1 MSKLQDIRELA
12 QEHATSVSSSP
23 RDWMGYMDTAARLYR
38 YPFTDQLLIHA
49 QHPQATACASLELW
63 NEKMF
68 RWVNRGARGIALLDE
83 KGHNARL
90 RYVFD
95 ISDTH
100 MVAGGRSPYL
110 WQMQEHQ
117 QEEILTHLVEAYGL
131 EEKDTGSLSD
141 ALMAVA
147 REMVAD
153 SLEEYLDGLEYAA
166 EGTYLEDLDEVTIRS
181 DFRQLATDSVYYMLC
196 RRCGLEPMELLEE
209 EDFMHITDYNRLSVL
224 TFLGNAASQI
234 SESVLIDIGRTVHKI
249 SLEEARKEVEISNE
263 RNYNNFNTLMRENK
277 NQDVENNKEENIENE
292 GGTDYGT
299 DISSQRGL
307 PVSEPDRRGGRSD
320 NREIRDASE
329 NIPEGTQEQ
338 PVSEPVPDRKAEQ
351 PSGRD
356 REGSTGE
363 DGQPDGETA
372 EEPSGTGQGSR
383 PDGLDSTYERT
394 DGNSGREHLDGI
406 GIQLVEDTREDGLSK
421 AEEEIASALS
431 LPEYP
436 TANEQKR
443 QIGERVAA
451 LYAGEIPIPE
461 SVVDDILR
469 TGGNRTGSQL
479 RIIYNFMSEQS
490 PGEYTEF
497 VKREYG
503 KGGKGFQ
510 MDGREYS
517 VWFDETGMQI
527 AVGHTVADQILD
539 KAFLSWKDVSR
550 RIHQLLDQGEYAPQS
565 VLDAARDNALKEHA
579 QALAYMKGDMAEG
592 VAEIVF
598 DEADLP
604 HLRSIYP
611 EITDYLTEKLQDSE
625 WLSDLNERLEALA
638 EAYETDNSLMR
649 FHHYNPVNI
658 SRQFQKFADEVI
670 PYQAREGFAWKEQQ
684 MFITQDEID
693 AFLARGGAY
702 SEGRLRTYSFYLLH
716 TEEKARADFIKEQY
730 GIGGCSHALSGADN
744 SHADYDGKGL
754 VLARGN
760 FGNPHTSITLPWNK
774 VARRV
779 EYLIKNDKFL
789 QAEDYVHMPEYERE
803 QMATKVLNFYN
814 RLPEDIDRPFEEDF
828 FWEAP
833 RKEIMEVLN
842 NPESTEELLE
852 KMDAALA
859 ALPLDFEAYGT
870 DYQQKAGILSELH
883 QYAEGIYTIFPI
895 PEVETSF
902 SEAGLSGHQ
911 MSMFDYLDTR
921 ALSEPT
927 EIDMS
932 DVDETEEVE
941 ITTEGESVSETEEQE
956 ELLTDEDIVE
966 VSEQIEVEKPESSAD
981 RKNAEQLA
989 DSWDEGVFEYQG
1001 YHFEAVGVLPEG
1013 LEGKELVAQTRS
1025 NTELHLSTYHTEDFP
1040 KYSYEEFYAVC
1051 NAPTADIFR
1060 CLETGRNYIPGE
1072 NELFGYEGEFLPY
1085 VKQEQEKIVTEPHN
1099 FRIQDHDLGAGGPKA
1114 KYQANMEAIHL
1125 LQTLE
1130 KEERLATPQ
1139 EQEILSRYVGWGGIP
1154 QAFEENN
1161 SSWAEEYLELK
1172 NTLSAEEYSAARAS
1186 TLNAF
1191 YTSPTV
1197 ISSMY
1202 EALENMGL
1210 KQGNILEPSCGV
1222 GNFMG
1227 LIPESMNKA
1236 KMYGVELDPVSGR
1249 IARQLYQKNK
1259 IAIQGFEETDYPDS
1273 FFDCVI
1279 GNVPFGAYQVS
1290 DRRYDRHHFLIH
1302 DYFIAKSLDLIRPGG
1317 VVAVVTSSGTMDKQ
1331 NPAVRQYLANRAE
1344 LLGAIRLPNN
1354 AFQRN
1359 ANTGVVSDILF
1370 FQKRDRA
1377 SIEEPDWIHLKET
1390 AEGYS
1395 VNAYFAEHPEM
1406 VLGEFT
1412 TESTQYGKQEVTV
1425 RAKEGVTLE
1434 EQLKE
1439 AVKHIHGTITELE
1452 LSDTELEEDVVS
1464 IPADLEVKNFS
1475 FTVVN
1480 EEVYYRENSVMNRM
1494 ELPAATTERVKGM
1507 VKIRD
1512 ATNALIQCQMT
1523 EGSDEQITQLQG
1535 KLNEEYDTFTAKYGL
1550 LSSNANKRAFSQ
1562 DSSYCLLTS
1571 LEFLDDKGELKRKAD
1586 IFTKRT
1592 IRRAETVTSVDTASE
1607 ALAVSIGERAGVDL
1621 AYMSQLSGKT
1631 EEELTEE
1638 LAGVIFKNPIGEKW
1652 EPSDEYL
1659 SGNVRE
1665 KLRIAKQFAENHPEY
1680 IVNVQYLEQVQPKD
1694 LDASEIEARLG
1705 ATWISE
1711 DYITQFMAETFHTP
1725 RYYVGDRIK
1734 VQYAEVTGQWNVTG
1748 KSIDS
1753 YGNALVTSTYGT
1765 QRANAYRLLEDA
1777 LNLRDTKIYDTVQ
1790 DADGEHR
1797 ELNRKETMLAQ
1808 QKQELIREEFKSWIF
1823 KDMHRRED
1831 LCQIY
1836 NERFNSIRPREYDG
1850 SHIQFVGMN
1859 PEITLMP
1866 HQKNAVA
1873 HVLYGNN
1880 TLLAHC
1886 VGAGKTFQMI
1896 AAGMEAK
1903 RLGLSQKNLY
1913 VVPNH
1918 LTEQWGSDFL
1928 RLYPGA
1934 NILVATKK
1942 DFEPANRK
1950 RFCSR
1955 IATGD
1960 YDAVIIGHTQFEKIP
1975 LSRERQIAML
1985 EQQIA
1990 DITFSIEE
1998 AGRQAGQNYTVKQLE
2013 KTKKSLQAKM
2023 KKLNDQT
2030 RKDDVVTFEQLGV
2043 DRLFV
2048 DESHSFKNL
2057 FLYTKMRNVAGI
2069 SQTDAQ
2075 KSSDMFMKCRYMDE
2089 LTDGRGITF
2098 ATGTPVSNS
2107 MTELYTIMRYLQYDT
2122 LMRMGMGHFDSW
2134 AATFGETVTAIE
2146 LSPEGTGYRAK
2157 TRFARFFNLPELI
2170 SIFKEA
2176 ADIQTSDMLN
2186 LPVPEAEFINE
2197 VLKPSEEQ
2205 QEMVGAFSERAESV
2219 RAGLVNPTEDNML
2232 KITNDGRKCA
2242 LDQRLLNELLPD
2254 DETSKVNTCV
2264 KNAYQVWEE
2273 GKADRTT
2280 QLIFCDLS
2288 TPKED
2293 GSFNVYDDVRE
2304 KLVARGVPKEEVAF
2318 IHEYNT
2324 EAKKADLFAK
2334 VRAGQVR
2341 ILMGSTP
2348 KLGAG
2353 TNVQDRLIALHHL
2366 DCPWKP
2372 SDLEQQEGRIL
2383 RQGNQNEKVKIF
2395 RYVTENTFDAYMWQ
2409 ILENK
2414 QKFISQIMTSK
2425 SPVRACEDVDDTAL
2439 SYAEIKALATGNPY
2453 IKEKMDL
2460 DVQVSKLKLLK
2471 ANHTS
2476 QIYRL
2481 ESDIAK
2487 NFPVQISALKER
2499 IAGMQA
2505 DLQVIKSVDLQDNDA
2520 FVMNVGN
2527 VNYADKKEA
2536 GEALLAACAGL
2547 KTVSTGGKVGEYHGF
2562 RLSAT
2567 FNAFTHTFELTVK
2580 GKCSYKLEIGKDPA
2594 GNIQRIHNAFSS
2606 IEKKL
2611 AESEQK
2617 LETVQQQLATA
2628 QEEVKKP
2635 FPKEAELNEKM
2646 ERLSELNSLLNMDEK
2661 GNETIM
2667 ADEDIGREASA
2678 ESNKRESVGE
2688 RELPEIAD
2696 NIHKPSIVD
2705 RLKQEKAQQ
2714 NALQQPTVQKPAKKK
2729 HEQEL

>member
-1 MSKLQDIRELA
+1 MSKLQDIRNLV
-12 QEHATSVSSSP
+12 QEHAVSVSSSP
-23 RDWMGYMDTAARLYR
+23 GDWMDYMDTASRLYR
-38 YPFTDQLLIHA
+38 YSFSDQLLIHA
-49 QHPQATACASLELW
+49 QRPDATACASLELW
-63 NEKMF
+63 NEKML
-68 RWVNRGARGIALLDE
+68 RWVNRGARGIALFDE
-83 KGHNARL
+83 TWQNTKL

-110 WQMQEHQ
+110 WKMQEHQ
-117 QEEILTHLVEAYGL
+117 REEILTHLAEVYAL
-131 EEKDTGSLSD
+131 EEKDAATLQD

-147 REMVAD
+147 REMVND
-153 SLEEYLDGLEYAA
+153 NLEEYLDGLEYAV

-181 DFRQLATDSVYYMLC
+181 DFRQLATDSVYYLLS
-196 RRCGLEPMELLEE
+196 RRCGLDPMELLEE

-224 TFLGNAASQI
+224 TFLGNAASQL
-234 SESVLIDIGRTVHKI
+234 SESILIDIGKTVHKI
-249 SLEEARKEVEISNE
+249 SLEEARKEVEKSNE
-263 RNYNNFNTLMRENK
+263 RNYNSFTTLIRENK
-277 NQDVENNKEENIENE
+277 NQDAETKKEENIENE

-299 DISSQRGL
+299 DISSQGRL
-307 PVSEPDRRGGRSD
+307 PVSESDRRRGRSD
-320 NREIRDASE
+320 DREIRDAAEDIS
-329 NIPEGTQEQ
+329 EGTQEQ
-338 PVSEPVPDRKAEQ
+338 PLSEPVPDREAEQ
-351 PSGRD
+351 PSGTD
-356 REGSTGE
+356 RESSTGE
-363 DGQPDGETA
+363 NGQPDGEITG
-372 EEPSGTGQGSR
+372 EESGTGQGSR
-383 PDGLDSTYERT
+383 SDGMDSTHERT

-436 TANEQKR
+436 TANEQRR
-443 QIGERVAA
+443 QIEERAAA

-461 SVVDDILR
+461 QVVDEILR
-469 TGGNRTGSQL
+469 TGGNRKASQL
-479 RIIYNFMSEQS
+479 RIIYNFMSEQT
-490 PGEYTEF
+490 PEEYTEF
-497 VKREYG
+497 VKREYR

-510 MDGREYS
+510 IDGNEYS

-527 AVGHTVADQILD
+527 AVGHTVTDHILD
-539 KAFLSWKDVSR
+539 KAFLSWEDVSG

-565 VLDAARDNALKEHA
+565 VLDAARSNAVKEHA

-598 DEADLP
+598 DEEDLP

-611 EITDYLTEKLQDSE
+611 EITDYLEEKLEDPQ
-625 WLSDLNERLEALA
+625 WLSELNERLDALA
-638 EAYETDNSLMR
+638 EAYEENHSIMR
-649 FHHYNPVNI
+649 FHHYNPINI
-658 SRQFQKFADEVI
+658 SKQFQKFADEVI
-670 PYQAREGFAWKEQQ
+670 PYQVRDGFAWKEHP

-693 AFLARGGAY
+693 AYLAGGGAY
-702 SEGRLRTYSFYLLH
+702 SQGRLRTYSFYLLH
-716 TEEKARADFIKEQY
+716 EDERSRTGFIKEQY
-730 GIGGCSHALSGADN
+730 GIGGSSHALSGADD
-744 SHADYDGKGL
+744 SHANYDGKGL
-754 VLARGN
+754 FLARGAY
-760 FGNPHTSITLPWNK
+760 GNPYTSILLSWNK
-774 VARRV
+774 VANRV
-779 EYLIKNDKFL
+779 AYLIKNDQFL
-789 QAEDYVHMPEYERE
+789 QAEDYARMPEYERE
-803 QMATKVLNFYN
+803 QMANKVLRFYD
-814 RLPEDIDRPFEEDF
+814 RLPEEIDRPFTDDF
-828 FWEAP
+828 FWEKP
-833 RKEIMEVLN
+833 GKEMEAVLE
-842 NPESTEELLE
+842 NPEQTEELLQ

-870 DYQQKAGILSELH
+870 NYQQKTELLSELH
-883 QYAEGIYTIFPI
+883 QYAEGTYTIFPT
-895 PEVETSF
+895 PEAEPSFVES
-902 SEAGLSGHQ
+902 SGHQ
-911 MSMFDYLDTR
+911 MTMFDFLDTK
-921 ALSEPT
+921 AVAEPT
-927 EIDMS
+927 VVDMS
-932 DVDETEEVE
+932 DVEEIEEEEVTAE
-941 ITTEGESVSETEEQE
+941 ESI
-956 ELLTDEDIVE
+956 L
-966 VSEQIEVEKPESSAD
+966 ES
-981 RKNAEQLA
+981 
-989 DSWDEGVFEYQG
+989 
-1001 YHFEAVGVLPEG
+1001 
-1013 LEGKELVAQTRS
+1013 
-1025 NTELHLSTYHTEDFP
+1025 
-1040 KYSYEEFYAVC
+1040 
-1051 NAPTADIFR
+1051 
-1060 CLETGRNYIPGE
+1060 
-1072 NELFGYEGEFLPY
+1072 
-1085 VKQEQEKIVTEPHN
+1085 QEQEKAVIEPYN
-1099 FRIQDHDLGAGGPKA
+1099 FRIQDNDLGAGGPKA
-1114 KYQANMEAIHL
+1114 KYKANMEAIHL

-1130 KEERLATPQ
+1130 KEERLAAPE

-1154 QAFEENN
+1154 QAFEESN
-1161 SSWAEEYLELK
+1161 SSWADEYLELK
-1172 NTLSAEEYSAARAS
+1172 NTLSPEEYRAARAS

-1197 ISSMY
+1197 IRSMY

-1227 LIPESMNKA
+1227 LIPESMGKA
-1236 KMYGVELDPVSGR
+1236 NMYGVELDPVSGR
-1249 IARQLYQKNK
+1249 IAKQLYQKNK
-1259 IAIQGFEETDYPDS
+1259 IAVQGFEETSYPDS

-1290 DRRYDRHHFLIH
+1290 DRRYDRHHFMIH
-1302 DYFIAKSLDLIRPGG
+1302 DYFIAKSLDLVRPGG

-1331 NPAVRQYLANRAE
+1331 NPAVRQYIANRAE

-1359 ANTGVVSDILF
+1359 ANTSVVSDILF

-1377 SIEEPDWIHLKET
+1377 SIEEPEWLNLKEIP
-1390 AEGYS
+1390 EGYS

-1406 VLGEFT
+1406 VLGDFT

-1425 RAKEGVTLE
+1425 KPKEGITLE

-1439 AVKHIHGTITELE
+1439 AIRNIHGTITELE

-1464 IPADLEVKNFS
+1464 IPADPDVKNFS

-1494 ELPAATTERVKGM
+1494 ELPAMTAERVKGM

-1512 ATNALIQCQMT
+1512 VTNELIQCQME
-1523 EGSDEQITQLQG
+1523 EGSDEQIIKLQG

-1550 LSSNANKRAFSQ
+1550 ISSNANKRAFSQ

-1621 AYMSQLSGKT
+1621 SYMAQLSGKT

-1665 KLRIAKQFAENHPEY
+1665 KLQIAKQFAEDHSEY
-1680 IVNVQYLEQVQPKD
+1680 QVNVQYLEQVQPKD

-1711 DYITQFMAETFHTP
+1711 DYITRFMAETFHTP
-1725 RYYVGDRIK
+1725 RYYVGSKVK
-1734 VQYAEVTGQWNVTG
+1734 VQYAEVTGQWNVMG
-1748 KSIDS
+1748 KNVDS

-1790 DADGEHR
+1790 DAEGEHR

-1808 QKQELIREEFKSWIF
+1808 QKQELIKEEFKEWIF
-1823 KDMHRRED
+1823 KDLHRRED
-1831 LCQIY
+1831 LCKIY

-1896 AAGMEAK
+1896 AAGMESK

-1975 LSRERQIAML
+1975 LSKERQIAML
-1985 EQQIA
+1985 EDQIA

-1998 AGRQAGQNYTVKQLE
+1998 AAHQAGQNYTIKQLE
-2013 KTKKSLQAKM
+2013 KTKKSLQARM

-2089 LTDGRGITF
+2089 LTGGRGITF

-2205 QEMVGAFSERAESV
+2205 QEMVSAFSERAEEV
-2219 RAGLVNPTEDNML
+2219 RAGLVNPTVDNML

-2254 DETSKVNTCV
+2254 AEKSKVNTCV
-2264 KNAYQVWEE
+2264 ENAFQVWDE

-2288 TPKED
+2288 TPKGD
-2293 GSFNVYDDVRE
+2293 GTFNVYDDVRN
-2304 KLVARGVPKEEVAF
+2304 KLVARGIPKEEIAF

-2324 EAKKADLFAK
+2324 ETKKADLFAK

-2372 SDLEQQEGRIL
+2372 SDVGRIL
-2383 RQGNQNEKVKIF
+2383 RTFKIKKNVE
-2395 RYVTENTFDAYMWQ
+2395 VT
-2409 ILENK
+2409 
-2414 QKFISQIMTSK
+2414 
-2425 SPVRACEDVDDTAL
+2425 
-2439 SYAEIKALATGNPY
+2439 
-2453 IKEKMDL
+2453 
-2460 DVQVSKLKLLK
+2460 
-2471 ANHTS
+2471 
-2476 QIYRL
+2476 
-2481 ESDIAK
+2481 
-2487 NFPVQISALKER
+2487 
-2499 IAGMQA
+2499 
-2505 DLQVIKSVDLQDNDA
+2505 DN
-2520 FVMNVGN
+2520 
-2527 VNYADKKEA
+2527 
-2536 GEALLAACAGL
+2536 
-2547 KTVSTGGKVGEYHGF
+2547 GK
-2562 RLSAT
+2562 
-2567 FNAFTHTFELTVK
+2567 
-2580 GKCSYKLEIGKDPA
+2580 I
-2594 GNIQRIHNAFSS
+2594 II
-2606 IEKKL
+2606 
-2611 AESEQK
+2611 
-2617 LETVQQQLATA
+2617 
-2628 QEEVKKP
+2628 
-2635 FPKEAELNEKM
+2635 
-2646 ERLSELNSLLNMDEK
+2646 
-2661 GNETIM
+2661 
-2667 ADEDIGREASA
+2667 
-2678 ESNKRESVGE
+2678 
-2688 RELPEIAD
+2688 
-2696 NIHKPSIVD
+2696 
-2705 RLKQEKAQQ
+2705 
-2714 NALQQPTVQKPAKKK
+2714 
-2729 HEQEL
+2729 

>member
-12 QEHATSVSSSP
+12 QEHATLVSSSP

-83 KGHNARL
+83 NGHNTRL

-117 QEEILTHLVEAYGL
+117 QEEILNHLAEAYGL
-131 EEKDTGSLSD
+131 EEKDTGTLSD

-181 DFRQLATDSVYYMLC
+181 DFRQLATDSVYYMLS

-299 DISSQRGL
+299 DISSQGGL

-814 RLPEDIDRPFEEDF
+814 RLPEDIDRPFKEDF

-981 RKNAEQLA
+981 RKTAEQLA

-1494 ELPAATTERVKGM
+1494 ELPATTTERVKGM

-2089 LTDGRGITF
+2089 LTGGRGITF

-2254 DETSKVNTCV
+2254 DETGKVNTCV

>member
-1 MSKLQDIRELA
+1 MSKLQDIRNLV
-12 QEHATSVSSSP
+12 QEHAVSVSSSP
-23 RDWMGYMDTAARLYR
+23 GDWMDYMDTASRLYR
-38 YPFTDQLLIHA
+38 YSFSDQLLIHA
-49 QHPQATACASLELW
+49 QRPDATACASLELW
-63 NEKMF
+63 NEKML
-68 RWVNRGARGIALLDE
+68 RWVNRGARGIALFDE
-83 KGHNARL
+83 TWQNTKL

-110 WQMQEHQ
+110 WKMQEHQ
-117 QEEILTHLVEAYGL
+117 REEILTHLAEVYAL
-131 EEKDTGSLSD
+131 EEKDAATLQD

-147 REMVAD
+147 REMVND
-153 SLEEYLDGLEYAA
+153 NLEEYLDGLEYAV

-181 DFRQLATDSVYYMLC
+181 DFRQLATDSVYYLLS
-196 RRCGLEPMELLEE
+196 RRCGLDPMELLEE

-224 TFLGNAASQI
+224 TFLGNAASQL
-234 SESVLIDIGRTVHKI
+234 SESILIDIGKTVHKI
-249 SLEEARKEVEISNE
+249 SLEEARKEVEKSNE
-263 RNYNNFNTLMRENK
+263 RNYNNFTTLMHEIK
-277 NQDVENNKEENIENE
+277 DQDAETKKEENIENE
-292 GGTDYGT
+292 GGNDYGT
-299 DISSQRGL
+299 DISSQGRL
-307 PVSEPDRRGGRSD
+307 PVSESDRRRGRSD
-320 NREIRDASE
+320 DREIWDAAEDISE
-329 NIPEGTQEQ
+329 RTQEQ
-338 PVSEPVPDRKAEQ
+338 PLSEPVSDREAEQ
-351 PSGRD
+351 PSGTD
-356 REGSTGE
+356 RESSTGE
-363 DGQPDGETA
+363 NGQPDGEITG
-372 EEPSGTGQGSR
+372 EESGTGQGSR
-383 PDGLDSTYERT
+383 SDGMDSTHERT

-436 TANEQKR
+436 TANEQRR
-443 QIGERVAA
+443 QIEERAAA

-461 SVVDDILR
+461 QVVDEILR
-469 TGGNRTGSQL
+469 TGGNRKASQL
-479 RIIYNFMSEQS
+479 RIIYNFMSEQT
-490 PGEYTEF
+490 PEEYTEF
-497 VKREYG
+497 VKREYR

-510 MDGREYS
+510 IDGNEYS

-527 AVGHTVADQILD
+527 AVGHTVTDHILD
-539 KAFLSWKDVSR
+539 KAFLSWEDVSG

-565 VLDAARDNALKEHA
+565 VLDAARSNAVKEHA

-598 DEADLP
+598 DEEDLP

-611 EITDYLTEKLQDSE
+611 EITDYLEEKLEDPQ
-625 WLSDLNERLEALA
+625 WLSELNERLDALA
-638 EAYETDNSLMR
+638 EAYEENHSIMR
-649 FHHYNPVNI
+649 FHHYNPINI
-658 SRQFQKFADEVI
+658 SKQFQKFADEVI
-670 PYQAREGFAWKEQQ
+670 PYQARDGFAWKEHP

-693 AFLARGGAY
+693 AYLAGGGAY
-702 SEGRLRTYSFYLLH
+702 SQGRLRTYSFYLLH
-716 TEEKARADFIKEQY
+716 EDERSRTGFIKEQY
-730 GIGGCSHALSGADN
+730 GIGGSSHALSGADD
-744 SHADYDGKGL
+744 SHANYDGKGL
-754 VLARGN
+754 FLARGAY
-760 FGNPHTSITLPWNK
+760 GNPYTSILLSWNK
-774 VARRV
+774 VANRV
-779 EYLIKNDKFL
+779 AYLIKNDQFL
-789 QAEDYVHMPEYERE
+789 QAEDYARMPEYERE
-803 QMATKVLNFYN
+803 QMANKVLRFYD
-814 RLPEDIDRPFEEDF
+814 RLPEEIDRPFTDDF
-828 FWEAP
+828 FWEKP
-833 RKEIMEVLN
+833 GKEMVAVLE
-842 NPESTEELLE
+842 NPEQTEELLQ

-870 DYQQKAGILSELH
+870 NYQQKTELLSELH
-883 QYAEGIYTIFPI
+883 QYAEGTYTIFPT
-895 PEVETSF
+895 PEAEPSF
-902 SEAGLSGHQ
+902 AEPSGHQ
-911 MSMFDYLDTR
+911 MTMFDFLDTK
-921 ALSEPT
+921 AVAEPT
-927 EIDMS
+927 VVDMS
-932 DVDETEEVE
+932 DVEEIEEEEV
-941 ITTEGESVSETEEQE
+941 TAK
-956 ELLTDEDIVE
+956 EDI
-966 VSEQIEVEKPESSAD
+966 PES
-981 RKNAEQLA
+981 
-989 DSWDEGVFEYQG
+989 
-1001 YHFEAVGVLPEG
+1001 
-1013 LEGKELVAQTRS
+1013 
-1025 NTELHLSTYHTEDFP
+1025 
-1040 KYSYEEFYAVC
+1040 
-1051 NAPTADIFR
+1051 
-1060 CLETGRNYIPGE
+1060 
-1072 NELFGYEGEFLPY
+1072 
-1085 VKQEQEKIVTEPHN
+1085 QEQEKAVIEPYN
-1099 FRIQDHDLGAGGPKA
+1099 FRIQDNDLGAGGPKA
-1114 KYQANMEAIHL
+1114 KYKANMEAIHL

-1130 KEERLATPQ
+1130 KEERLAAPE

-1154 QAFEENN
+1154 QAFEESN
-1161 SSWAEEYLELK
+1161 SSWADEYLELK
-1172 NTLSAEEYSAARAS
+1172 NTLSPEEYRAARAS

-1197 ISSMY
+1197 IRSMY

-1227 LIPESMNKA
+1227 LIPESMGKA
-1236 KMYGVELDPVSGR
+1236 NMYGVELDPVSGR
-1249 IARQLYQKNK
+1249 IAKQLYQKNK
-1259 IAIQGFEETDYPDS
+1259 IAVQGFEETSYPDS

-1290 DRRYDRHHFLIH
+1290 DRRYDRHHFMIH
-1302 DYFIAKSLDLIRPGG
+1302 DYFIAKSLDLVRPGG

-1331 NPAVRQYLANRAE
+1331 NPAVRQYIANRAE

-1359 ANTGVVSDILF
+1359 ANTSVVSDILF

-1377 SIEEPDWIHLKET
+1377 SIEEPEWLNLKEIP
-1390 AEGYS
+1390 EGYS

-1406 VLGEFT
+1406 VLGDFT

-1425 RAKEGVTLE
+1425 KPKEGITLE

-1439 AVKHIHGTITELE
+1439 AIRNIHGTITELE

-1464 IPADLEVKNFS
+1464 IPADPDVKNFS

-1494 ELPAATTERVKGM
+1494 ELPAMTAERVKGM

-1512 ATNALIQCQMT
+1512 VTNELIQCQME
-1523 EGSDEQITQLQG
+1523 EGSDEQIIKLQG

-1550 LSSNANKRAFSQ
+1550 ISSNANKRAFSQ

-1621 AYMSQLSGKT
+1621 SYMAQLSGKT

-1665 KLRIAKQFAENHPEY
+1665 KLQIAKQFAEDHSEY
-1680 IVNVQYLEQVQPKD
+1680 QVNVQYLEQVQPKD

-1711 DYITQFMAETFHTP
+1711 DYITRFMAETFHTP
-1725 RYYVGDRIK
+1725 RYYVGSKVK
-1734 VQYAEVTGQWNVTG
+1734 VQYAEVTGQWNVMG
-1748 KSIDS
+1748 KNVDS

-1790 DADGEHR
+1790 DAEGEHR

-1808 QKQELIREEFKSWIF
+1808 QKQELIKEEFKEWIF
-1823 KDMHRRED
+1823 KDLHRRED
-1831 LCQIY
+1831 LCKIY

-1896 AAGMEAK
+1896 AAGMESK

-1975 LSRERQIAML
+1975 LSKERQIAML
-1985 EQQIA
+1985 EDQIA

-1998 AGRQAGQNYTVKQLE
+1998 AAHQAGQNYTIKQLE
-2013 KTKKSLQAKM
+2013 KTKKSLQARM

-2089 LTDGRGITF
+2089 LTGGRGITF

-2205 QEMVGAFSERAESV
+2205 QEMVSAFSERAEEV
-2219 RAGLVNPTEDNML
+2219 RASLVNPTVDNML

-2254 DETSKVNTCV
+2254 AEKSKVNTCV
-2264 KNAYQVWEE
+2264 ENAFQVWDE

-2288 TPKED
+2288 TPKGD
-2293 GSFNVYDDVRE
+2293 GTFNVYDDVRN
-2304 KLVARGVPKEEVAF
+2304 KLVARGIPKEEIAF

-2324 EAKKADLFAK
+2324 ETKKADLFAK

-2383 RQGNQNEKVKIF
+2383 RQGNQNDKVKIF

-2439 SYAEIKALATGNPY
+2439 SYAEIKALATGNPH

-2499 IAGMQA
+2499 IAGMQV
-2505 DLQVIKSVDLQDNDA
+2505 DSQVVKSVDLQDNDTFA
-2520 FVMNVGN
+2520 MTVGN
-2527 VNYADKKEA
+2527 VLYEDKKEA
-2536 GEALLAACAGL
+2536 GEALIAACAGL

-2562 RLSAT
+2562 TLSASYNM
-2567 FNAFTHTFELTVK
+2567 FSNAFELTVK
-2580 GKCSYKLEIGKDPA
+2580 GKCSYKLEIGKDPV
-2594 GNIQRIHNAFSS
+2594 GNMQRIHNTLSS
-2606 IEKKL
+2606 IDRKL
-2611 AESEQK
+2611 TESEQK

-2635 FPKEAELNEKM
+2635 FPKETELNEKM
-2646 ERLSELNSLLNMDEK
+2646 ERLSELNALLNMDEK

-2667 ADEDIGREASA
+2667 ADEDIGREG
-2678 ESNKRESVGE
+2678 SNTDSRDAIEEK
-2688 RELPEIAD
+2688 ELPETAD
-2696 NIHKPSIVD
+2696 RIHKPSILE

-2714 NALQQPTVQKPAKKK
+2714 NTAEQPSVQKAAKKK

>member
-12 QEHATSVSSSP
+12 QEHATLVSSSP

-83 KGHNARL
+83 NGHNTRL

-117 QEEILTHLVEAYGL
+117 QEEILTHLAEAYGL
-131 EEKDTGSLSD
+131 EEKDTGTLSD

-153 SLEEYLDGLEYAA
+153 SLEEYLDGLKYAA

-249 SLEEARKEVEISNE
+249 SLEEARKEVEISSE

-299 DISSQRGL
+299 DISSQGGL

-320 NREIRDASE
+320 DREIRDASE
-329 NIPEGTQEQ
+329 EIPEGTQEQ

-351 PSGRD
+351 PSGRN

-363 DGQPDGETA
+363 DGQPDGEIA

-436 TANEQKR
+436 TANEQRR
-443 QIGERVAA
+443 QIEERAAA

-461 SVVDDILR
+461 SVIDDILR
-469 TGGNRTGSQL
+469 TGGNRAGSQL
-479 RIIYNFMSEQS
+479 RIIYNFMSEQA
-490 PGEYTEF
+490 PEEYTEF
-497 VKREYG
+497 VKREYR

-510 MDGREYS
+510 IDGSEYS

-527 AVGHTVADQILD
+527 VVGHTVTDQILD
-539 KAFLSWKDVSR
+539 KAFLSWEDVSG

-565 VLDAARDNALKEHA
+565 VLDAARNNAVKEHA

-598 DEADLP
+598 DEEDLP
-604 HLRSIYP
+604 HLHSIYP
-611 EITDYLTEKLQDSE
+611 EITDYLEEKLEDPQ
-625 WLSDLNERLEALA
+625 WLSELNERLDALA
-638 EAYETDNSLMR
+638 EAYEENHSIMR
-649 FHHYNPVNI
+649 FHHYNPINI
-658 SRQFQKFADEVI
+658 SKQFQKFADEVI
-670 PYQAREGFAWKEQQ
+670 PYQARDGFAWKEHP

-693 AFLARGGAY
+693 AYLAGGGAY
-702 SEGRLRTYSFYLLH
+702 SQGRLRTYSFYLLH
-716 TEEKARADFIKEQY
+716 EDERSRTGFIKEQY
-730 GIGGCSHALSGADN
+730 GIGGSSHALSGADD
-744 SHADYDGKGL
+744 SHANYDGKGL
-754 VLARGN
+754 FLARGAY
-760 FGNPHTSITLPWNK
+760 GNPYTSILLSWNK
-774 VARRV
+774 VANRV
-779 EYLIKNDKFL
+779 AYLIKNDQFL
-789 QAEDYVHMPEYERE
+789 QAEDYARMPEYERE
-803 QMATKVLNFYN
+803 QMANKVLRFYD
-814 RLPEDIDRPFEEDF
+814 RLPEEMDRPFTEDF
-828 FWEAP
+828 FWEKP
-833 RKEIMEVLN
+833 RKEMMAVLE
-842 NPESTEELLE
+842 NPEQTEELLQN
-852 KMDAALA
+852 MDAALA

-870 DYQQKAGILSELH
+870 NYQQKTELLSELH
-883 QYAEGIYTIFPI
+883 QYAEGTYTIFPT
-895 PEVETSF
+895 PEAEPFFT
-902 SEAGLSGHQ
+902 EPSGHQ
-911 MSMFDYLDTR
+911 MTMFDFLDTK
-921 ALSEPT
+921 AVAEPT
-927 EIDMS
+927 VVDMS
-932 DVDETEEVE
+932 DVEEIEEEEVTAE
-941 ITTEGESVSETEEQE
+941 ESILESQEQE
-956 ELLTDEDIVE
+956 TTKDSEGQEPTEPEEETTAKTAEEL
-966 VSEQIEVEKPESSAD
+966 
-981 RKNAEQLA
+981 AE
-989 DSWDEGVFEYQG
+989 SWDEGVFEYQG

-1013 LEGKELVAQTRS
+1013 LEGKDLVAQTRS

-1040 KYSYEEFYAVC
+1040 KYSYDEFYAVS
-1051 NAPTADIFR
+1051 NAPTADVFR

-1072 NELFGYEGEFLPY
+1072 NELFGYEGEFQPY
-1085 VKQEQEKIVTEPHN
+1085 LKPEAEKIVTEPHN
-1099 FRIQDHDLGAGGPKA
+1099 FRIQDNDLGAGGPKA
-1114 KYQANMEAIHL
+1114 KYKANMEAIHL

-1130 KEERLATPQ
+1130 KEERLATPE

-1154 QAFEENN
+1154 QAFEESN
-1161 SSWAEEYLELK
+1161 SSWANEYLELK
-1172 NTLSAEEYSAARAS
+1172 NTLSPEEYSAARAS

-1197 ISSMY
+1197 IRSMY
-1202 EALENMGL
+1202 EVLENMGL

-1227 LIPESMNKA
+1227 LIPESMGKA
-1236 KMYGVELDPVSGR
+1236 NMYGVELDPVSGR
-1249 IARQLYQKNK
+1249 IAKQLYQKNK
-1259 IAIQGFEETDYPDS
+1259 IAVQGFEETSYPDS

-1290 DRRYDRHHFLIH
+1290 DRRYDRHHFMIH
-1302 DYFIAKSLDLIRPGG
+1302 DYFIAKSLDLVRPGG

-1331 NPAVRQYLANRAE
+1331 NPAVRQYIANRAE

-1359 ANTGVVSDILF
+1359 ANTSVVSDILF

-1377 SIEEPDWIHLKET
+1377 SIEEPEWLNLKEIP
-1390 AEGYS
+1390 EGYS

-1406 VLGEFT
+1406 VLGDFT

-1425 RAKEGVTLE
+1425 KPKEGITLE

-1439 AVKHIHGTITELE
+1439 AIRNIHGTITELE

-1464 IPADLEVKNFS
+1464 IPADPDVKNFS

-1494 ELPAATTERVKGM
+1494 ELPAMTAERVKGM

-1512 ATNALIQCQMT
+1512 VTNELIQCQME
-1523 EGSDEQITQLQG
+1523 EGSDEQIIKLQG

-1550 LSSNANKRAFSQ
+1550 ISSNANKRAFSQ

-1607 ALAVSIGERAGVDL
+1607 ALAVCIGERAGVDL
-1621 AYMSQLSGKT
+1621 SYMAQLSGKT

-1665 KLRIAKQFAENHPEY
+1665 KLQIAKQFAEDHPEY
-1680 IVNVQYLEQVQPKD
+1680 QVNVQYLEQVQPKD

-1711 DYITQFMAETFHTP
+1711 DYITRFMAETFHTP
-1725 RYYVGDRIK
+1725 RYYVGSKVK
-1734 VQYAEVTGQWNVTG
+1734 VQYAEVTGQWNVMG
-1748 KSIDS
+1748 KNVDS

-1808 QKQELIREEFKSWIF
+1808 QKQELIKEEFKEWIF
-1823 KDMHRRED
+1823 KDLHRRED
-1831 LCQIY
+1831 LCKIY

-1896 AAGMEAK
+1896 AAGMESK

-1985 EQQIA
+1985 EDQIA
-1990 DITFSIEE
+1990 DLTFSIEE
-1998 AGRQAGQNYTVKQLE
+1998 AAHQAGQNYTIKQLE
-2013 KTKKSLQAKM
+2013 KTKKSLQARM

-2089 LTDGRGITF
+2089 LTGGRGITF

-2205 QEMVGAFSERAESV
+2205 QEMVSAFSERAEEV
-2219 RAGLVNPTEDNML
+2219 RAGLVNPTVDNML

-2254 DETSKVNTCV
+2254 AEKSKVNTCV
-2264 KNAYQVWEE
+2264 ENAFQVWDE

-2288 TPKED
+2288 TPKGD
-2293 GSFNVYDDVRE
+2293 GTFNVYDDVRN
-2304 KLVARGVPKEEVAF
+2304 KLVARGIPKEEIAF

-2324 EAKKADLFAK
+2324 ETKKADLFAK

-2383 RQGNQNEKVKIF
+2383 RQGNQNDKVKIF

-2499 IAGMQA
+2499 IAGMQV
-2505 DLQVIKSVDLQDNDA
+2505 DSQVVKSVDLQDNDTFA
-2520 FVMNVGN
+2520 MTVGN
-2527 VNYADKKEA
+2527 VLYEDKKEA
-2536 GEALLAACAGL
+2536 GEALIAACTGL

-2562 RLSAT
+2562 TLSASYNM
-2567 FNAFTHTFELTVK
+2567 FSNAFELTIK
-2580 GKCSYKLEIGKDPA
+2580 GKCSYKLEIGKDPV
-2594 GNIQRIHNAFSS
+2594 GNMQRIHNTLSS
-2606 IEKKL
+2606 IDRKL
-2611 AESEQK
+2611 TESEQK

-2646 ERLSELNSLLNMDEK
+2646 ERLSELNALLNMDEK

-2667 ADEDIGREASA
+2667 ADEDIGREGSSTDSRDAV
-2678 ESNKRESVGE
+2678 EEK
-2688 RELPEIAD
+2688 ELPETAD
-2696 NIHKPSIVD
+2696 RIHKPSILE

-2714 NALQQPTVQKPAKKK
+2714 NTAEQPPVQKTAKKK

>member
-1 MSKLQDIRELA
+1 MSKLQDIRNLA
-12 QEHATSVSSSP
+12 QEHAVSVSSSP
-23 RDWMGYMDTAARLYR
+23 GDWMDYMDTASRLYR
-38 YPFTDQLLIHA
+38 YSFSDQLLIHA
-49 QHPQATACASLELW
+49 QRPDATACASLELW
-63 NEKMF
+63 NEKML
-68 RWVNRGARGIALLDE
+68 RWVNRGARGIALFDE
-83 KGHNARL
+83 TWQNTKL

-110 WQMQEHQ
+110 WKMQEHQ
-117 QEEILTHLVEAYGL
+117 REEILTHLAEVYAL
-131 EEKDTGSLSD
+131 EEKDAATLQD

-147 REMVAD
+147 REMVND
-153 SLEEYLDGLEYAA
+153 NLEEYLDGLEYAV

-181 DFRQLATDSVYYMLC
+181 DFRQLATDSVYYLLS
-196 RRCGLEPMELLEE
+196 RRCGLDPMELLEE

-224 TFLGNAASQI
+224 TFLGNAASQL
-234 SESVLIDIGRTVHKI
+234 SESILIDIGKTVHKI
-249 SLEEARKEVEISNE
+249 SLEEARKEVEKSNE
-263 RNYNNFNTLMRENK
+263 RNYNSFTTLIRENK
-277 NQDVENNKEENIENE
+277 NQDAETKKEENIENE
-292 GGTDYGT
+292 GGNDYGT
-299 DISSQRGL
+299 DISSQGRL
-307 PVSEPDRRGGRSD
+307 PVSESDRRRGRSD
-320 NREIRDASE
+320 DREIWDATEDISE
-329 NIPEGTQEQ
+329 RTQEQ
-338 PVSEPVPDRKAEQ
+338 PLSEPVPDREAEQ

-356 REGSTGE
+356 RESSTGE
-363 DGQPDGETA
+363 NGQPDGEITG
-372 EEPSGTGQGSR
+372 EESGTGQGSR
-383 PDGLDSTYERT
+383 SDGMDSTHERT

-436 TANEQKR
+436 TANEQRR
-443 QIGERVAA
+443 QIEERAAA

-461 SVVDDILR
+461 QVVDEILR
-469 TGGNRTGSQL
+469 TGGNRKASQL
-479 RIIYNFMSEQS
+479 RIIYNFMSEQT
-490 PGEYTEF
+490 PEEYTEF
-497 VKREYG
+497 VKREYR

-510 MDGREYS
+510 IDGNEYS

-527 AVGHTVADQILD
+527 AVGHTVTDHILD
-539 KAFLSWKDVSR
+539 KAFLSWEDVSG

-565 VLDAARDNALKEHA
+565 VLDAARSNAVKEHA

-598 DEADLP
+598 DEEDLP

-611 EITDYLTEKLQDSE
+611 EITDYLEEKLEDPQ
-625 WLSDLNERLEALA
+625 WLSELNERLDALA
-638 EAYETDNSLMR
+638 EAYEENHSIMR
-649 FHHYNPVNI
+649 FHHYNPINI
-658 SRQFQKFADEVI
+658 SKQFQKFADEVI
-670 PYQAREGFAWKEQQ
+670 PYQVRDGFAWKEHP

-693 AFLARGGAY
+693 AYLAGGGAY
-702 SEGRLRTYSFYLLH
+702 SQGRLRTYSFYLLH
-716 TEEKARADFIKEQY
+716 EDERSRTGFIKEQY
-730 GIGGCSHALSGADN
+730 GIGGSSHALSGADD
-744 SHADYDGKGL
+744 SHANYDGKGL
-754 VLARGN
+754 FLARGAY
-760 FGNPHTSITLPWNK
+760 GNPYTSILLSWNK
-774 VARRV
+774 VANRV
-779 EYLIKNDKFL
+779 AYLIKNDQFL
-789 QAEDYVHMPEYERE
+789 QAEDYARMPEYERE
-803 QMATKVLNFYN
+803 QMANKVLRFYD
-814 RLPEDIDRPFEEDF
+814 RLPEEIDRPFTDDF
-828 FWEAP
+828 FWEKP
-833 RKEIMEVLN
+833 GKEMEAVLE
-842 NPESTEELLE
+842 NPEQTEELLQ

-870 DYQQKAGILSELH
+870 NYQQKTELLSELH
-883 QYAEGIYTIFPI
+883 QYAEGTYTIFPT
-895 PEVETSF
+895 PEAEPSFVES
-902 SEAGLSGHQ
+902 SGHQ
-911 MSMFDYLDTR
+911 MTMFDFLDTK
-921 ALSEPT
+921 AVAEPT
-927 EIDMS
+927 VVDMS
-932 DVDETEEVE
+932 DVEEIEEEEVTAE
-941 ITTEGESVSETEEQE
+941 ESI
-956 ELLTDEDIVE
+956 L
-966 VSEQIEVEKPESSAD
+966 ES
-981 RKNAEQLA
+981 
-989 DSWDEGVFEYQG
+989 
-1001 YHFEAVGVLPEG
+1001 
-1013 LEGKELVAQTRS
+1013 
-1025 NTELHLSTYHTEDFP
+1025 
-1040 KYSYEEFYAVC
+1040 
-1051 NAPTADIFR
+1051 
-1060 CLETGRNYIPGE
+1060 
-1072 NELFGYEGEFLPY
+1072 
-1085 VKQEQEKIVTEPHN
+1085 QEQEKAVIEPYN
-1099 FRIQDHDLGAGGPKA
+1099 FRIQDNDLGAGGPKA
-1114 KYQANMEAIHL
+1114 KYKANMEAIHL

-1130 KEERLATPQ
+1130 KEERLAAPE

-1154 QAFEENN
+1154 QAFEESN
-1161 SSWAEEYLELK
+1161 SSWADEYLELK
-1172 NTLSAEEYSAARAS
+1172 NTLSPEEYRAARAS

-1197 ISSMY
+1197 IRSMY

-1227 LIPESMNKA
+1227 LIPESMGKA
-1236 KMYGVELDPVSGR
+1236 NMYGVELDPVSGR
-1249 IARQLYQKNK
+1249 IAKQLYQKNK
-1259 IAIQGFEETDYPDS
+1259 IAVQGFEETSYPDS

-1290 DRRYDRHHFLIH
+1290 DRRYDRHHFMIH
-1302 DYFIAKSLDLIRPGG
+1302 DYFIAKSLDLVRPGG

-1331 NPAVRQYLANRAE
+1331 NPAVRQYIANRAE

-1359 ANTGVVSDILF
+1359 ANTSVVSDILF

-1377 SIEEPDWIHLKET
+1377 SIEEPEWLNLKEIP
-1390 AEGYS
+1390 EGYS

-1406 VLGEFT
+1406 VLGDFT

-1425 RAKEGVTLE
+1425 KPKEGITLE

-1439 AVKHIHGTITELE
+1439 AIRNIHGTITELE

-1464 IPADLEVKNFS
+1464 IPADPDVKNFS

-1494 ELPAATTERVKGM
+1494 ELPAMTAERVKGM

-1512 ATNALIQCQMT
+1512 VTNELIQCQME
-1523 EGSDEQITQLQG
+1523 EGSDEQIIKLQG

-1550 LSSNANKRAFSQ
+1550 ISSNANKRAFSQ

-1621 AYMSQLSGKT
+1621 SYMAQLSGKT

-1665 KLRIAKQFAENHPEY
+1665 KLQIAKQFAEDHSEY
-1680 IVNVQYLEQVQPKD
+1680 QVNVQYLEQVQPKD

-1711 DYITQFMAETFHTP
+1711 DYITRFMAETFHTP
-1725 RYYVGDRIK
+1725 RYYVGSKVK
-1734 VQYAEVTGQWNVTG
+1734 VQYAEVTGQWNVMG
-1748 KSIDS
+1748 KNVDS

-1790 DADGEHR
+1790 DAEGEHR

-1808 QKQELIREEFKSWIF
+1808 QKQELIKEEFKEWIF
-1823 KDMHRRED
+1823 KDLHRRED
-1831 LCQIY
+1831 LCKIY

-1896 AAGMEAK
+1896 AAGMESK

-1975 LSRERQIAML
+1975 LSKERQIAML
-1985 EQQIA
+1985 EDQIA

-1998 AGRQAGQNYTVKQLE
+1998 AAHQAGQNYTIKQLE
-2013 KTKKSLQAKM
+2013 KTKKSLQARM

-2089 LTDGRGITF
+2089 LTGGRGITF

-2205 QEMVGAFSERAESV
+2205 QEMVSAFSERAEEV
-2219 RAGLVNPTEDNML
+2219 RASLVNPTVDNML
-2232 KITNDGRKCA
+2232 KI
-2242 LDQRLLNELLPD
+2242 
-2254 DETSKVNTCV
+2254 
-2264 KNAYQVWEE
+2264 
-2273 GKADRTT
+2273 
-2280 QLIFCDLS
+2280 
-2288 TPKED
+2288 
-2293 GSFNVYDDVRE
+2293 VR
-2304 KLVARGVPKEEVAF
+2304 
-2318 IHEYNT
+2318 
-2324 EAKKADLFAK
+2324 
-2334 VRAGQVR
+2334 
-2341 ILMGSTP
+2341 
-2348 KLGAG
+2348 
-2353 TNVQDRLIALHHL
+2353 
-2366 DCPWKP
+2366 C
-2372 SDLEQQEGRIL
+2372 
-2383 RQGNQNEKVKIF
+2383 
-2395 RYVTENTFDAYMWQ
+2395 
-2409 ILENK
+2409 
-2414 QKFISQIMTSK
+2414 
-2425 SPVRACEDVDDTAL
+2425 
-2439 SYAEIKALATGNPY
+2439 
-2453 IKEKMDL
+2453 
-2460 DVQVSKLKLLK
+2460 
-2471 ANHTS
+2471 
-2476 QIYRL
+2476 
-2481 ESDIAK
+2481 
-2487 NFPVQISALKER
+2487 
-2499 IAGMQA
+2499 
-2505 DLQVIKSVDLQDNDA
+2505 
-2520 FVMNVGN
+2520 
-2527 VNYADKKEA
+2527 
-2536 GEALLAACAGL
+2536 
-2547 KTVSTGGKVGEYHGF
+2547 
-2562 RLSAT
+2562 
-2567 FNAFTHTFELTVK
+2567 
-2580 GKCSYKLEIGKDPA
+2580 
-2594 GNIQRIHNAFSS
+2594 
-2606 IEKKL
+2606 
-2611 AESEQK
+2611 
-2617 LETVQQQLATA
+2617 
-2628 QEEVKKP
+2628 
-2635 FPKEAELNEKM
+2635 
-2646 ERLSELNSLLNMDEK
+2646 
-2661 GNETIM
+2661 
-2667 ADEDIGREASA
+2667 
-2678 ESNKRESVGE
+2678 
-2688 RELPEIAD
+2688 
-2696 NIHKPSIVD
+2696 
-2705 RLKQEKAQQ
+2705 
-2714 NALQQPTVQKPAKKK
+2714 
-2729 HEQEL
+2729 

>member
-12 QEHATSVSSSP
+12 QEHATLVSSSP

-83 KGHNARL
+83 NGHNTRL

-117 QEEILTHLVEAYGL
+117 QEEILTHLAEAYGL
-131 EEKDTGSLSD
+131 EEKDTGTLSD

-224 TFLGNAASQI
+224 TFLGNAASQL
-234 SESVLIDIGRTVHKI
+234 SESILIDIGKTVHKI

-292 GGTDYGT
+292 GGTDYGI
-299 DISSQRGL
+299 DISSQGGL
-307 PVSEPDRRGGRSD
+307 PVPEPDRRRGRSD
-320 NREIRDASE
+320 DREIRDASE
-329 NIPEGTQEQ
+329 DIPEGTQEQ

-550 RIHQLLDQGEYAPQS
+550 RIHQLLNQGEYAPQS
-565 VLDAARDNALKEHA
+565 VLDAARSNAVKEHA

-598 DEADLP
+598 DEEDLP

-611 EITDYLTEKLQDSE
+611 EITDYLEEKLEDPQ
-625 WLSDLNERLEALA
+625 WLSELNERLDALA
-638 EAYETDNSLMR
+638 EAYEENHSIMR
-649 FHHYNPVNI
+649 FHHYNPINI
-658 SRQFQKFADEVI
+658 SKQFQKFADEII
-670 PYQAREGFAWKEQQ
+670 PYQARDGFAWKEHP

-693 AFLARGGAY
+693 AYLAGGGAY
-702 SEGRLRTYSFYLLH
+702 SQGRLRTYSFYLLH
-716 TEEKARADFIKEQY
+716 EDERSRTGFIKEQY
-730 GIGGCSHALSGADN
+730 GIGGSSHALSGADD
-744 SHADYDGKGL
+744 SHANYDGKGL
-754 VLARGN
+754 FLARGAY
-760 FGNPHTSITLPWNK
+760 GNPYTSILLSWNK
-774 VARRV
+774 VANRV
-779 EYLIKNDKFL
+779 AYLIKNDQFL
-789 QAEDYVHMPEYERE
+789 QAEDYARMPEYERE
-803 QMATKVLNFYN
+803 QMANKVLRFYD
-814 RLPEDIDRPFEEDF
+814 RLPEEIDRPFTDDF
-828 FWEAP
+828 FWEKP
-833 RKEIMEVLN
+833 GKEMVAVLE
-842 NPESTEELLE
+842 NPEQTEELLQ

-870 DYQQKAGILSELH
+870 NYQQKTELLSELH
-883 QYAEGIYTIFPI
+883 QYAEGTYTIFPT
-895 PEVETSF
+895 PEAEPSF
-902 SEAGLSGHQ
+902 AEPSGHQ
-911 MSMFDYLDTR
+911 MTMFDFLDTK
-921 ALSEPT
+921 AVTEPT
-927 EIDMS
+927 VVDMS
-932 DVDETEEVE
+932 DVEEIEEEEVTAKEDIPENQEQE
-941 ITTEGESVSETEEQE
+941 ITETSEGQEQKESEEEITVKTAE
-956 ELLTDEDIVE
+956 EL
-966 VSEQIEVEKPESSAD
+966 
-981 RKNAEQLA
+981 AE
-989 DSWDEGVFEYQG
+989 SWDEGVFEYQG

-1013 LEGKELVAQTRS
+1013 IEGKDLVAQTRS

-1040 KYSYEEFYAVC
+1040 KYSYDDFYAVS
-1051 NAPTADIFR
+1051 NAPTADVFR

-1072 NELFGYEGEFLPY
+1072 NELFGYEGEFQPY
-1085 VKQEQEKIVTEPHN
+1085 LKPEAEKIVTEPHN
-1099 FRIQDHDLGAGGPKA
+1099 FRIQDNDLGAGGPKA
-1114 KYQANMEAIHL
+1114 KYKANMEAIHL

-1130 KEERLATPQ
+1130 QEERLATPE
-1139 EQEILSRYVGWGGIP
+1139 EQEVLSRYVGWGGIP
-1154 QAFEENN
+1154 QAFEEKN
-1161 SSWAEEYLELK
+1161 SSWTNEYLELK
-1172 NTLSAEEYSAARAS
+1172 NTLSPEEYSAARAS

-1197 ISSMY
+1197 IRSMY

-1236 KMYGVELDPVSGR
+1236 KMYGVELDPVSGK
-1249 IARQLYQKNK
+1249 IAKQLYQKNK
-1259 IAIQGFEETDYPDS
+1259 IAVQGFEETSYPDS

-1279 GNVPFGAYQVS
+1279 GNVPFGSYQVS
-1290 DRRYDRHHFLIH
+1290 DRRYDRHHFMIH

-1331 NPAVRQYLANRAE
+1331 NPAVRQYIANRAE

-1359 ANTGVVSDILF
+1359 ANTSVVSDILF

-1377 SIEEPDWIHLKET
+1377 SIEEPEWLNLKET
-1390 AEGYS
+1390 PEGYS

-1406 VLGEFT
+1406 VLGDFT

-1425 RAKEGVTLE
+1425 KPKEGITLE

-1439 AVKHIHGTITELE
+1439 AIKNIHGTITELE

-1464 IPADLEVKNFS
+1464 IPADPDVKNFS

-1480 EEVYYRENSVMNRM
+1480 DEVYYRENSVMNRM
-1494 ELPAATTERVKGM
+1494 ELPAMTAERVKGM

-1512 ATNALIQCQMT
+1512 VTNELIQCQME
-1523 EGSDEQITQLQG
+1523 EGSDEQIIKLQE

-1550 LSSNANKRAFSQ
+1550 ISSNANKRAFSQ

-1621 AYMSQLSGKT
+1621 SYMAQLSGKT

-1638 LAGVIFKNPIGEKW
+1638 LAGIIFKNPISEKW

-1665 KLRIAKQFAENHPEY
+1665 KLQIAKQFAEDHPEY
-1680 IVNVQYLEQVQPKD
+1680 QVNVQYLEQVQPKD

-1711 DYITQFMAETFHTP
+1711 DYITRFMAETFHTP
-1725 RYYVGDRIK
+1725 RYYVGSKVK
-1734 VQYAEVTGQWNVTG
+1734 VQYAEVTGQWNVMG
-1748 KSIDS
+1748 KNVDS

-1808 QKQELIREEFKSWIF
+1808 QKQELIKEEFKEWIF
-1823 KDMHRRED
+1823 KDLHRRED
-1831 LCQIY
+1831 LCKIY

-1896 AAGMEAK
+1896 AAGMESK

-1998 AGRQAGQNYTVKQLE
+1998 AAHQAGQNYTIKQLE
-2013 KTKKSLQAKM
+2013 KTKKSLQARM

-2089 LTDGRGITF
+2089 LTGGRGITF

-2219 RAGLVNPTEDNML
+2219 RGGLVNPTEDNML

-2254 DETSKVNTCV
+2254 AEKSKVNTCV
-2264 KNAYQVWEE
+2264 ENAFQVWNE
-2273 GKADRTT
+2273 GKTDRTT

-2288 TPKED
+2288 TPKGDET
-2293 GSFNVYDDVRE
+2293 FNVYDDVRN
-2304 KLVARGVPKEEVAF
+2304 KLVARGIPKEEIAF

-2324 EAKKADLFAK
+2324 EAKKAELFAK

-2383 RQGNQNEKVKIF
+2383 RQGNQNDKVKIF

-2499 IAGMQA
+2499 IAGMQI
-2505 DLQVIKSVDLQDNDA
+2505 DSQVVKSVDLQDNDTFA
-2520 FVMNVGN
+2520 MTIGN
-2527 VNYADKKEA
+2527 VLYEDKKEA
-2536 GEALLAACAGL
+2536 GEALIAACAGL

-2562 RLSAT
+2562 TLSASYNM
-2567 FNAFTHTFELTVK
+2567 FSNAFELTVK
-2580 GKCSYKLEIGKDPA
+2580 GKCSYKLEIGKDPV
-2594 GNIQRIHNAFSS
+2594 GNMQRIHNTLSS
-2606 IEKKL
+2606 IDRKL
-2611 AESEQK
+2611 TESEQK

-2646 ERLSELNSLLNMDEK
+2646 KRLSELNALLNMDEK

-2667 ADEDIGREASA
+2667 ADEDIGREG
-2678 ESNKRESVGE
+2678 SNTDSRDAVEEK
-2688 RELPEIAD
+2688 ELPETAD
-2696 NIHKPSIVD
+2696 RIHKPSILE

-2714 NALQQPTVQKPAKKK
+2714 NTAEQPPVQKTAKKK

>member
-1 MSKLQDIRELA
+1 MSKLQDIRNLV
-12 QEHATSVSSSP
+12 QEHAVSVSSSP
-23 RDWMGYMDTAARLYR
+23 GDWMDYMDTASRLYR
-38 YPFTDQLLIHA
+38 YSFSDQLLIHA
-49 QHPQATACASLELW
+49 QRPDATACASLELW
-63 NEKMF
+63 NEKML
-68 RWVNRGARGIALLDE
+68 RWVNRGARGIALFDE
-83 KGHNARL
+83 TWQNTKL

-110 WQMQEHQ
+110 WKMQEHQ
-117 QEEILTHLVEAYGL
+117 REEILTHLAEVYAL
-131 EEKDTGSLSD
+131 EEKDAATLQD

-147 REMVAD
+147 REMVND
-153 SLEEYLDGLEYAA
+153 NLEEYLDGLEYAV

-181 DFRQLATDSVYYMLC
+181 DFRQLATDSVYYLLS
-196 RRCGLEPMELLEE
+196 RRCGLDPMELLEE

-224 TFLGNAASQI
+224 TFLGNAASQL
-234 SESVLIDIGRTVHKI
+234 SESILIDIGKTVHKI
-249 SLEEARKEVEISNE
+249 SLEEARKEVEKSNE
-263 RNYNNFNTLMRENK
+263 RNYNNFTTLMREIK
-277 NQDVENNKEENIENE
+277 NQDAETKKEENIENE
-292 GGTDYGT
+292 GGNDYGT
-299 DISSQRGL
+299 DISSQGRL
-307 PVSEPDRRGGRSD
+307 PVSESDRRRGRSD
-320 NREIRDASE
+320 DREIWDAAEDISE
-329 NIPEGTQEQ
+329 RTQEQ
-338 PVSEPVPDRKAEQ
+338 PLSEPVPDREAEQ
-351 PSGRD
+351 PSGTD
-356 REGSTGE
+356 RESSTGE
-363 DGQPDGETA
+363 NGQPDGEITG
-372 EEPSGTGQGSR
+372 EESGTGQGSR
-383 PDGLDSTYERT
+383 SDGMDSTHERT

-436 TANEQKR
+436 TANEQRR
-443 QIGERVAA
+443 QIEERAAA

-461 SVVDDILR
+461 QVVDEILR
-469 TGGNRTGSQL
+469 TGGNRKASQL
-479 RIIYNFMSEQS
+479 RIIYNFMSEQT
-490 PGEYTEF
+490 PEEYTEF
-497 VKREYG
+497 VKREYR

-510 MDGREYS
+510 IDGNEYS

-527 AVGHTVADQILD
+527 AVGHTVTDHILD
-539 KAFLSWKDVSR
+539 KAFLSWEDVSG

-565 VLDAARDNALKEHA
+565 VLDAARSNAVKEHA

-598 DEADLP
+598 DEEDLP

-611 EITDYLTEKLQDSE
+611 EITDYLEEKLEDPQ
-625 WLSDLNERLEALA
+625 WLSELNERLDALA
-638 EAYETDNSLMR
+638 EAYEENHSIMR
-649 FHHYNPVNI
+649 FHHYNPINI
-658 SRQFQKFADEVI
+658 SKQFQKFADEVI
-670 PYQAREGFAWKEQQ
+670 PYQARDGFAWKEHP

-693 AFLARGGAY
+693 AFLARGGPY
-702 SEGRLRTYSFYLLH
+702 SKDRLKTYSFYLLN
-716 TEEKARADFIKEQY
+716 ENEKSRTDFIKEKY
-730 GIGGCSHALSGADN
+730 GTNKRIHALPDVDEFYVN
-744 SHADYDGKGL
+744 YDRKGL
-754 VLARGN
+754 LLARGDDN
-760 FGNPHTSITLPWNK
+760 SPYTSISLSWKK
-774 VARRV
+774 VANRIS
-779 EYLIKNDKFL
+779 YLIKNDQFL
-789 QAEDYVHMPEYERE
+789 QAEDYVHMSEYERE
-803 QMATKVLNFYN
+803 QMANKILSFYA
-814 RLPEDIDRPFEEDF
+814 RLPEGIDRPFTNDF
-828 FWEAP
+828 FGDVSRAELMA
-833 RKEIMEVLN
+833 VL
-842 NPESTEELLE
+842 EGTEQTEELLQ

-870 DYQQKAGILSELH
+870 NYQQKTELLSELH
-883 QYAEGIYTIFPI
+883 QYAEGTYTIFPT
-895 PEVETSF
+895 PEAEPSF
-902 SEAGLSGHQ
+902 AELSGHQ
-911 MSMFDYLDTR
+911 MTMFDFLDTK
-921 ALSEPT
+921 AVTEPT
-927 EIDMS
+927 VVDMS
-932 DVDETEEVE
+932 DVEEIEEEEV
-941 ITTEGESVSETEEQE
+941 TAK
-956 ELLTDEDIVE
+956 EDI
-966 VSEQIEVEKPESSAD
+966 PES
-981 RKNAEQLA
+981 
-989 DSWDEGVFEYQG
+989 
-1001 YHFEAVGVLPEG
+1001 
-1013 LEGKELVAQTRS
+1013 
-1025 NTELHLSTYHTEDFP
+1025 
-1040 KYSYEEFYAVC
+1040 
-1051 NAPTADIFR
+1051 
-1060 CLETGRNYIPGE
+1060 
-1072 NELFGYEGEFLPY
+1072 
-1085 VKQEQEKIVTEPHN
+1085 QEQEKAVLEPHN
-1099 FRIQDHDLGAGGPKA
+1099 FRIQDNDLGAGGPKS
-1114 KYQANMEAIHL
+1114 KYKANMEAIHL

-1130 KEERLATPQ
+1130 KEERLATPE

-1161 SSWAEEYLELK
+1161 SSWANEYLELK
-1172 NTLSAEEYSAARAS
+1172 NTLSPEEYSAARAS

-1197 ISSMY
+1197 IRSMY
-1202 EALENMGL
+1202 EVLENMGL

-1227 LIPESMNKA
+1227 LIPESMGKA
-1236 KMYGVELDPVSGR
+1236 NMYGVELDPVSGR
-1249 IARQLYQKNK
+1249 IAKQLYQKNK
-1259 IAIQGFEETDYPDS
+1259 IAVQGFEETSYPDS

-1290 DRRYDRHHFLIH
+1290 DRRYDRHHFMIH
-1302 DYFIAKSLDLIRPGG
+1302 DYFIAKSLDLVRPGG

-1331 NPAVRQYLANRAE
+1331 NPAVRQYIANRAE

-1359 ANTGVVSDILF
+1359 ANTSVVSDILF

-1377 SIEEPDWIHLKET
+1377 SIEEPEWLNLKEIP
-1390 AEGYS
+1390 EGYS

-1425 RAKEGVTLE
+1425 KPKEGVTLE

-1439 AVKHIHGTITELE
+1439 AIRNIHGTITELE

-1464 IPADLEVKNFS
+1464 IPADLDVKNFS

-1480 EEVYYRENSVMNRM
+1480 EEVYYRENSVMNCM
-1494 ELPAATTERVKGM
+1494 ELPAMTAERVKGM

-1512 ATNALIQCQMT
+1512 VTNELIQCQME
-1523 EGSDEQITQLQG
+1523 EGSDEQITKLQE

-1550 LSSNANKRAFSQ
+1550 ISSNANKRAFSQ

-1621 AYMSQLSGKT
+1621 SYMAQLSGKT
-1631 EEELTEE
+1631 EAKLTEE
-1638 LAGVIFKNPIGEKW
+1638 LSGVIFKNPISEKW

-1665 KLRIAKQFAENHPEY
+1665 KLQIAKQFAEDHPEY
-1680 IVNVQYLEQVQPKD
+1680 QVNVQYLEQVQPKD

-1711 DYITQFMAETFHTP
+1711 DYITRFMAETFHIP
-1725 RYYVGDRIK
+1725 RYYVGSKVK
-1734 VQYAEVTGQWNVTG
+1734 VQYAEVTGQWNVMG
-1748 KSIDS
+1748 KNVDS

-1790 DADGEHR
+1790 DAEGEHR

-1808 QKQELIREEFKSWIF
+1808 QKQELIKEEFKEWIF
-1823 KDMHRRED
+1823 KDLHRRED
-1831 LCQIY
+1831 LCKIY

-1896 AAGMEAK
+1896 AAGMESK

-1985 EQQIA
+1985 EDQIA

-1998 AGRQAGQNYTVKQLE
+1998 AAHQAGQNYTIKQLE
-2013 KTKKSLQAKM
+2013 KTKKSLQARM

-2089 LTDGRGITF
+2089 LTGGRGITF
-2098 ATGTPVSNS
+2098 ATGTPISNS

-2146 LSPEGTGYRAK
+2146 LSPEGYT
-2157 TRFARFFNLPELI
+2157 L
-2170 SIFKEA
+2170 
-2176 ADIQTSDMLN
+2176 
-2186 LPVPEAEFINE
+2186 
-2197 VLKPSEEQ
+2197 
-2205 QEMVGAFSERAESV
+2205 VGR
-2219 RAGLVNPTEDNML
+2219 
-2232 KITNDGRKCA
+2232 
-2242 LDQRLLNELLPD
+2242 
-2254 DETSKVNTCV
+2254 
-2264 KNAYQVWEE
+2264 
-2273 GKADRTT
+2273 
-2280 QLIFCDLS
+2280 
-2288 TPKED
+2288 
-2293 GSFNVYDDVRE
+2293 
-2304 KLVARGVPKEEVAF
+2304 
-2318 IHEYNT
+2318 
-2324 EAKKADLFAK
+2324 
-2334 VRAGQVR
+2334 
-2341 ILMGSTP
+2341 
-2348 KLGAG
+2348 
-2353 TNVQDRLIALHHL
+2353 
-2366 DCPWKP
+2366 
-2372 SDLEQQEGRIL
+2372 
-2383 RQGNQNEKVKIF
+2383 
-2395 RYVTENTFDAYMWQ
+2395 
-2409 ILENK
+2409 
-2414 QKFISQIMTSK
+2414 
-2425 SPVRACEDVDDTAL
+2425 
-2439 SYAEIKALATGNPY
+2439 
-2453 IKEKMDL
+2453 
-2460 DVQVSKLKLLK
+2460 
-2471 ANHTS
+2471 
-2476 QIYRL
+2476 
-2481 ESDIAK
+2481 
-2487 NFPVQISALKER
+2487 
-2499 IAGMQA
+2499 
-2505 DLQVIKSVDLQDNDA
+2505 
-2520 FVMNVGN
+2520 
-2527 VNYADKKEA
+2527 
-2536 GEALLAACAGL
+2536 
-2547 KTVSTGGKVGEYHGF
+2547 
-2562 RLSAT
+2562 
-2567 FNAFTHTFELTVK
+2567 
-2580 GKCSYKLEIGKDPA
+2580 
-2594 GNIQRIHNAFSS
+2594 
-2606 IEKKL
+2606 
-2611 AESEQK
+2611 
-2617 LETVQQQLATA
+2617 
-2628 QEEVKKP
+2628 
-2635 FPKEAELNEKM
+2635 
-2646 ERLSELNSLLNMDEK
+2646 
-2661 GNETIM
+2661 
-2667 ADEDIGREASA
+2667 
-2678 ESNKRESVGE
+2678 
-2688 RELPEIAD
+2688 
-2696 NIHKPSIVD
+2696 
-2705 RLKQEKAQQ
+2705 
-2714 NALQQPTVQKPAKKK
+2714 
-2729 HEQEL
+2729 